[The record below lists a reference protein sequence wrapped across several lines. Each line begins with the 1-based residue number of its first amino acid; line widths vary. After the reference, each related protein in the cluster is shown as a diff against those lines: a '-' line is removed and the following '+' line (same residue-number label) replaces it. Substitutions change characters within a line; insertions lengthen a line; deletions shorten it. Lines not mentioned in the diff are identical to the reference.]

1 MERQYVTPVTP
12 VPAPAMAELDL
23 AERTIDHSATV
34 DAASILLAAANK
46 HRTAFWIVN
55 ASAVAMNVGLGW
67 PAVVGRGIHLNAGG
81 GAFEINKTTLF
92 KGDIYII
99 GASGAGNVFTALE
112 LESRYAY

>member
-1 MERQYVTPVTP
+1 MDVRH
-12 VPAPAMAELDL
+12 VPGPGMAELDL
-23 AERTIDHSATV
+23 AERTIDWSDTV
-34 DAASILLAAANK
+34 DAASILVAASNK

-55 ASAVAMNVGLGW
+55 TSAVAMNIGLGW

-81 GAFEINKTTLF
+81 GAFELNKTNLF

-99 GASGAGNVFTALE
+99 GASGTGNVFTALE